1 MADSAAAD
9 MTNQGLGR
17 GQQLFSNCFC
27 HRTLCASNHLILNFQ
42 TFCLYSVR
50 IEVRTRTDVR
60 VYTSRFFSSY
70 EFSLQKHT
78 HIYKMLVQRAQ
89 RVLRNVPWQRTVSML
104 VKAVR
109 VLTVGVWAATSR
121 FLSRLSR
128 NTLVNLVMLLFMMW
142 LVTFYE
148 MVKYRAVRVVRL
160 SPSLSSSSATP
171 SSPSSFSL
179 YTAVAAATVSLPCL
193 KMEHLF
199 HTRHLTLRYTHHQYL
214 AQRRSTKRLAS
225 LKDCLLI

>member
-50 IEVRTRTDVR
+50 IEVRTRTCLRVDFLVR
-60 VYTSRFFSSY
+60 TS
-70 EFSLQKHT
+70 SLCKNTHT
-78 HIYKMLVQRAQ
+78 QSIKMLVQRAQ

-214 AQRRSTKRLAS
+214 AHISKN
-225 LKDCLLI
+225 

>member
-1 MADSAAAD
+1 MKYVE
-9 MTNQGLGR
+9 
-17 GQQLFSNCFC
+17 
-27 HRTLCASNHLILNFQ
+27 
-42 TFCLYSVR
+42 LYSYVF
-50 IEVRTRTDVR
+50 
-60 VYTSRFFSSY
+60 TSRFFSSDCSY

>member
-1 MADSAAAD
+1 
-9 MTNQGLGR
+9 
-17 GQQLFSNCFC
+17 
-27 HRTLCASNHLILNFQ
+27 
-42 TFCLYSVR
+42 
-50 IEVRTRTDVR
+50 
-60 VYTSRFFSSY
+60 
-70 EFSLQKHT
+70 
-78 HIYKMLVQRAQ
+78 
-89 RVLRNVPWQRTVSML
+89 ML
-104 VKAVR
+104 VKAIR

-199 HTRHLTLRYTHHQYL
+199 HTRHLTLRYTTPPISCTKAEHKAVGISEGLPADIEDGLIDLGLRKPAGMTYCGKCFFLKKRRKIYIYLVYFQYIYIYIHTHTHTHTHTCTPSQVFGGARL
-214 AQRRSTKRLAS
+214 DSKLPSICADVRS
-225 LKDCLLI
+225 LLITASSKHFLNFKVNFHAQ